1 MKDVRETIE
10 QAEKRLGEQDIGTI
24 LFLDEVHRFN
34 KAQQDALLPSVETGL
49 LILIG
54 ATTENPF
61 FEVTNHKHKKRC
73 ETFPH
78 FHKVTNELN
87 YIVSGELKVDGKFMF
102 AGDMWIYEPN
112 EVSNVEFLE
121 DSELI
126 IVRWP
131 SIPSD
136 KYPA

>member
-1 MKDVRETIE
+1 MK
-10 QAEKRLGEQDIGTI
+10 QANIAD
-24 LFLDEVHRFN
+24 F
-34 KAQQDALLPSVETGL
+34 KAGWFVGDFQPS
-49 LILIG
+49 IFK
-54 ATTENPF
+54 NPF
-61 FEVTNHKHKKRC
+61 FEVAHHKHKKGC

-87 YIVSGELKVDGKFMF
+87 YIVSGELKVDGMLMS

-112 EVSNVEFLE
+112 EVSDVEFLA